1 MVDKCLLLVLAPD
14 TCHLKHAAF
23 FSICEPLSEHMPI
36 KGSLRAQSYLEL
48 VHYLLYSR
56 NLRIKCYGLS
66 SAATVQLC
74 GQAV

>member
-1 MVDKCLLLVLAPD
+1 MSA
-14 TCHLKHAAF
+14 TCACTGHMPLNTCSVF
-23 FSICEPLSEHMPI
+23 FNCEPLSEHMPI